1 MWGAGVLVFREVLE
15 AALVISIVCAATRGM
30 RGRGWWVSGGVL
42 AGIVGAVVVALFA
55 GRIADAVE
63 GTGQELFNAGVLLAA
78 VVMLAWHAIWMAHHG
93 RELAAQM
100 RGVGDAVQQGE
111 RPITVLLIVVAL
123 AVLREGS
130 EIVLFLFGM
139 SAGGTQAADMAIGS
153 AGGLLA
159 GAVLG
164 LVMYFGLLRVPIKHF
179 FTVTNWLILLLAAG
193 MAAQA
198 AGYLIQAD
206 VLPALGNAVWDTS
219 AVLSDDSGVGQ
230 VLHALIGYDAR
241 PSGMQLVFYVAT
253 AVLIF
258 LGMKLWGQPVTQAKR
273 A

>member
-30 RGRGWWVSGGVL
+30 RGRGWWVNGGVM
-42 AGIVGAVVVALFA
+42 AGIIGAVIVALFA
-55 GRIADAVE
+55 GQIADAVE

-78 VVMLAWHAIWMAHHG
+78 VAMLAWHAIWMAHHG

-100 RGVGDAVQQGE
+100 RGVGNAVQQGQQ
-111 RPITVLLIVVAL
+111 PITVLLIVVAL

-139 SAGGTQAADMAIGS
+139 SAGGTQATDMAIGS

-159 GAVLG
+159 GVVLG
-164 LVMYFGLLRVPIKHF
+164 AGMYFGLLRVPVKHF

-219 AVLSDDSGVGQ
+219 KVLSDERGVGQ
-230 VLHALIGYDAR
+230 VLHTLIGYDAR
-241 PSGMQLVFYVAT
+241 PAGMQVVFYVVT
-253 AVLIF
+253 GVLIF
-258 LGMKLWGQPVTQAKR
+258 FGMKFWGRSVMEAQR